1 MRPNIHNVL
10 AEYSAKLRLQ
20 RYAYSSIKTYSH
32 ALAKFL
38 EAFQHQDLAQLS
50 VQQIAYF
57 LSTLQKNQ
65 KLSLAYQRQILA
77 SITKFYDLFYH
88 KRLDLSVLYPK
99 RKTRVL
105 PKYLTLLE
113 IKRLFCHCH
122 NLKHLCVLQILN
134 GCGLRVSEVI
144 ALKIT
149 DIDSAAM
156 RILIRDAKRQKERV
170 VPLPKSLLENFRKY
184 YNTYKPNNYLFEGQ
198 KKAQYS
204 VKSIQG
210 ITKKIAFDAQIM
222 KKVTPHMLRYSYAI
236 HQLVNG
242 VNIGHLQELLGH
254 NSIKTTEIYTHIS
267 KVSKEN
273 ITNPLDQL

>member
-1 MRPNIHNVL
+1 M
-10 AEYSAKLRLQ
+10 RLQ
-20 RYAYSSIKTYSH
+20 RYTSSSIKTYNH

-38 EAFQHQDLAQLS
+38 EAFQHQDLEQLS

-65 KLSLAYQRQILA
+65 QLSLAYQRQILA

-99 RKTRVL
+99 RKTKVL

-113 IKRLFCHCH
+113 IKRLLYHCH
-122 NLKHLCVLQILN
+122 NLKHLCVLQILY
-134 GCGLRVSEVI
+134 GCGLHVSEVI

-170 VPLPKSLLENFRKY
+170 VPLPKSLLENLIIPISQITIFLKDKK
-184 YNTYKPNNYLFEGQ
+184 KPNTQ
-198 KKAQYS
+198 
-204 VKSIQG
+204 
-210 ITKKIAFDAQIM
+210 
-222 KKVTPHMLRYSYAI
+222 LR
-236 HQLVNG
+236 VF
-242 VNIGHLQELLGH
+242 
-254 NSIKTTEIYTHIS
+254 
-267 KVSKEN
+267 KE
-273 ITNPLDQL
+273 